1 MPLYIST
8 KVYLKSP
15 HSLTDLLPCLRL
27 ALFETGETY
36 SKRIYIWSH
45 TGCFFFDL
53 SSEVIFLLFSRHLC
67 SFFILTSSCCFI
79 ISLALCRCRRTEL
92 DVQKLWHISVSPL
105 SQGQLLLLNST
116 KRCVAIYVHACV
128 CVCVCVD
135 VSRREIDRVANRW
148 TGRLVV
154 CLSSFKTHQTS
165 PFCDYTVYLQVWK
178 KKERKKKKWEGVS
191 LLLSE
196 SVCCLSMWRESHVPC
211 RAFQACLLTW
221 WLPWEQ
227 PDSGRLCTSLLG
239 GIVRTE
245 RRFKSEESLRVFKKK
260 KASGKNLQTF
270 CFFLMLKALNSTG
283 VWCFWRFQQTCF
295 NSGFNKDLCSIFFFL
310 LFVQAIKF

>member
-1 MPLYIST
+1 MCMR
-8 KVYLKSP
+8 V
-15 HSLTDLLPCLRL
+15 
-27 ALFETGETY
+27 F
-36 SKRIYIWSH
+36 
-45 TGCFFFDL
+45 
-53 SSEVIFLLFSRHLC
+53 
-67 SFFILTSSCCFI
+67 
-79 ISLALCRCRRTEL
+79 
-92 DVQKLWHISVSPL
+92 
-105 SQGQLLLLNST
+105 
-116 KRCVAIYVHACV
+116 V
-128 CVCVCVD
+128 CVCVTQG
-135 VSRREIDRVANRW
+135 DRQGGKQMDW
-148 TGRLVV
+148 QTGRLLVD
-154 CLSSFKTHQTS
+154 FQDS
-165 PFCDYTVYLQVWK
+165 PNIAFLWLHCVLASLK

-260 KASGKNLQTF
+260 KLRGKTSKLF
-270 CFFLMLKALNSTG
+270 VFLMLKALNSTG

-295 NSGFNKDLCSIFFFL
+295 NSGFNKDLCYIFFSFFL
-310 LFVQAIKF
+310 CKP

>member
-27 ALFETGETY
+27 ALFETGATY

-45 TGCFFFDL
+45 TGLFSQSLFFFFWF
-53 SSEVIFLLFSRHLC
+53 VIRGNLPSLLQTFVWLFHSH
-67 SFFILTSSCCFI
+67 
-79 ISLALCRCRRTEL
+79 
-92 DVQKLWHISVSPL
+92 
-105 SQGQLLLLNST
+105 LLLLLYHLSCPLPLQENWTWCSEVMT
-116 KRCVAIYVHACV
+116 HLSFPPPSRAASSSSELHKTMCCYLCACV
-128 CVCVCVD
+128 CLCVCGCVTQG
-135 VSRREIDRVANRW
+135 DRQGGKQMDW
-148 TGRLVV
+148 QTGRLLVD
-154 CLSSFKTHQTS
+154 FQDS
-165 PFCDYTVYLQVWK
+165 PNIAFLWLHCVLASLK

-260 KASGKNLQTF
+260 KKLRGKTS
-270 CFFLMLKALNSTG
+270 K
-283 VWCFWRFQQTCF
+283 
-295 NSGFNKDLCSIFFFL
+295 
-310 LFVQAIKF
+310 LFVFFDA

>member
-1 MPLYIST
+1 MCMR
-8 KVYLKSP
+8 V
-15 HSLTDLLPCLRL
+15 
-27 ALFETGETY
+27 F
-36 SKRIYIWSH
+36 
-45 TGCFFFDL
+45 
-53 SSEVIFLLFSRHLC
+53 
-67 SFFILTSSCCFI
+67 
-79 ISLALCRCRRTEL
+79 
-92 DVQKLWHISVSPL
+92 
-105 SQGQLLLLNST
+105 
-116 KRCVAIYVHACV
+116 V
-128 CVCVCVD
+128 CVCVTQG
-135 VSRREIDRVANRW
+135 DRQGGKQMDW
-148 TGRLVV
+148 QTGRLLVD
-154 CLSSFKTHQTS
+154 FQDS
-165 PFCDYTVYLQVWK
+165 PNIAFLWLHCVLASLK

-270 CFFLMLKALNSTG
+270 CFFDA
-283 VWCFWRFQQTCF
+283 
-295 NSGFNKDLCSIFFFL
+295 
-310 LFVQAIKF
+310 

>member
-1 MPLYIST
+1 MCC
-8 KVYLKSP
+8 YL
-15 HSLTDLLPCLRL
+15 C
-27 ALFETGETY
+27 
-36 SKRIYIWSH
+36 
-45 TGCFFFDL
+45 
-53 SSEVIFLLFSRHLC
+53 
-67 SFFILTSSCCFI
+67 
-79 ISLALCRCRRTEL
+79 
-92 DVQKLWHISVSPL
+92 
-105 SQGQLLLLNST
+105 
-116 KRCVAIYVHACV
+116 ACV
-128 CVCVCVD
+128 CLCVC

-154 CLSSFKTHQTS
+154 CLSTFKTHQTS

-245 RRFKSEESLRVFKKK
+245 RRFKSEESLRVFKKEK
-260 KASGKNLQTF
+260 KHRGKTSKLF
-270 CFFLMLKALNSTG
+270 VFLMLRALNSTG

-295 NSGFNKDLCSIFFFL
+295 NSGFNKDLCSIFFPSFCASHKVL
-310 LFVQAIKF
+310 KHL